1 MKFLNLL
8 FLAAILSFGTS
19 TINAQPLKTGMPVA
33 YKASMD
39 GWLVNLQEAQALS
52 QKTGKPIMANFTGT
66 DWCSWCIKLKKE
78 VFLTPEFKSWAKENV
93 ILLELDFP
101 KRFQLPA
108 EIKQQNY
115 QMSQALGVRGYP
127 TIWFFTLSNND
138 QGQITINQI
147 GTTGYV
153 QGGPS
158 AYIAKSNQILGK

>member
-1 MKFLNLL
+1 MKLLNLL
-8 FLAAILSFGTS
+8 FLAAILSFGT
-19 TINAQPLKTGMPVA
+19 TAVNAQPLKTGMPVA

-39 GWLVNLQEAQALS
+39 GWLVKLQEAQALS

-78 VFLTPEFKSWAKENV
+78 VFLTPEFKAWAKENV

-138 QGQITINQI
+138 QGQVTINQI

-158 AYIAKSNQILGK
+158 AYIAKANQILGK